1 MRKNSLIIIIT
12 SLFFISVTCSNAWE
26 SKIKEHCVNE
36 NLDPCSTP
44 DVVSNNYNI
53 GSNSNNVNIEKKI
66 KKSKKII
73 NKKVIQSNDN
83 MNKAKSKKIVNKNE
97 INDKMKKIQ
106 KINLVKKNN
115 KKKITKNLPY
125 KQDTNYNFDKNMS
138 FNDFKA
144 LVINYTDNSNYPNL
158 NN

>member
-1 MRKNSLIIIIT
+1 M
-12 SLFFISVTCSNAWE
+12 
-26 SKIKEHCVNE
+26 SKE
-36 NLDPCSTP
+36 
-44 DVVSNNYNI
+44 
-53 GSNSNNVNIEKKI
+53 
-66 KKSKKII
+66 
-73 NKKVIQSNDN
+73 
-83 MNKAKSKKIVNKNE
+83 KSKKIVNKNE

>member
-1 MRKNSLIIIIT
+1 MRELLLRIIIFLSLIAT
-12 SLFFISVTCSNAWE
+12 NSATAWD
-26 SKIKEHCVNE
+26 SKIKENCVNE
-36 NLDPCSTP
+36 NLDSCSILDAT
-44 DVVSNNYNI
+44 SNNSTTK
-53 GSNSNNVNIEKKI
+53 SNLNLNKVVTDKK
-66 KKSKKII
+66 KE
-73 NKKVIQSNDN
+73 VT
-83 MNKAKSKKIVNKNE
+83 KKIVNKKIIKSE
-97 INDKMKKIQ
+97 KKIDNKMIKVD

>member
-1 MRKNSLIIIIT
+1 T
-12 SLFFISVTCSNAWE
+12 Q
-26 SKIKEHCVNE
+26 
-36 NLDPCSTP
+36 

-73 NKKVIQSNDN
+73 NKKVIQSNDNMNKEKSKKIVNKKVIQSNDN